1 MTRAGFRQV
10 TRFRHHTQYRYRTF
24 PPGLRNFTEQDRQ
37 SQSINKVEL
46 GAGVELEPD
55 FAFLRRSR
63 SDNLKKNWEP
73 ESDFKVVF

>member
-37 SQSINKVEL
+37 SHSVNRVEL
-46 GAGVELEPD
+46 GAGFCIFTPEPD

-63 SDNLKKNWEP
+63 ILH
-73 ESDFKVVF
+73 FYAGAGVTI